1 MSGVTHPNVPP
12 HMDLLFDP
20 RQRSLSN
27 GKPTRKVT
35 GAASRGPGVASLRRG
50 SDKRRI
56 STTMYV
62 LRDAAKSTRVK
73 DKSTYMLVPK
83 RDDQQLS
90 DKSFISAAAS
100 GTEISEEEIG
110 CIQLFATARSCF
122 KLWHE
127 KIHALEFTGSGIPEI
142 YLITKLNSFVLLI
155 SLIPLPPPPLSSSV
169 KEGWVGG
176 ERGGFFV

>member
-1 MSGVTHPNVPP
+1 MLAIV
-12 HMDLLFDP
+12 LFDP

-110 CIQLFATARSCF
+110 VRPR
-122 KLWHE
+122 
-127 KIHALEFTGSGIPEI
+127 ALLPSHQQNENSPE
-142 YLITKLNSFVLLI
+142 L
-155 SLIPLPPPPLSSSV
+155 
-169 KEGWVGG
+169 
-176 ERGGFFV
+176 